1 MEKVYKIKNSLRMPM
16 TLAVILSI
24 PVFADLMGRGMETG
38 HIILIAILMLF
49 FYLMAI
55 NNVIRRVIITPD
67 SVTIGNF
74 MGRKT
79 IARAD
84 ITALDGLSV
93 GQRQFISLI
102 VGKRSHL
109 IQNSYTDFT
118 GIMDEL
124 SAMVPED
131 HIKEGFTHIRQ
142 NPLTRS
148 GDTIAAWL
156 TVAILVT
163 IITFR
168 YLPR

>member
-1 MEKVYKIKNSLRMPM
+1 MI
-16 TLAVILSI
+16 LAVILSI

-38 HIILIAILMLF
+38 HIILIVLLMLF
-49 FYLMAI
+49 FYIMAI
-55 NNVIRRVIITPD
+55 NNIIKRVTITD
-67 SVTIGNF
+67 DNVTIGNF
-74 MGRKT
+74 LGRKSIPRT
-79 IARAD
+79 D

-109 IQNSYTDFT
+109 IQNSFADFP
-118 GIMDEL
+118 GMMDAL
-124 SAMVPED
+124 RVMVPAE
-131 HIKEGFTHIRQ
+131 HIKEGFTQIRQ
-142 NPLTRS
+142 NPLTRT

-168 YLPR
+168 YLPH

>member
-1 MEKVYKIKNSLRMPM
+1 MEKVYKIKNSLRLPM
-16 TLAVILSI
+16 ILAVILSI
-24 PVFADLMGRGMETG
+24 PVFFDLMGRGMETG
-38 HIILIAILMLF
+38 HIILIVILMLF

-55 NNVIRRVIITPD
+55 NNLIRRVTITPD

-93 GQRQFISLI
+93 GSRQFISLI
-102 VGKRSHL
+102 VGKSSHL
-109 IQNSYTDFT
+109 IQNSYADFT
-118 GIMDEL
+118 GLMDAL
-124 SAMVPED
+124 AAMVPED
-131 HIKEGFTHIRQ
+131 HIKEGFSQIRQ

-168 YLPR
+168 YLPH

>member
-1 MEKVYKIKNSLRMPM
+1 MEKVYKIKNSLRVPM
-16 TLAVILSI
+16 MLAVILSI
-24 PVFADLMGRGMETG
+24 PVFFDLAGRGMATG
-38 HIILIAILMLF
+38 HIVLIAILMLF

-55 NNVIRRVIITPD
+55 NNLIRQVKIGPD
-67 SVTIGNF
+67 SITIGNF

-79 IARAD
+79 IARET

-118 GIMDEL
+118 GIMDAL
-124 SAMVPED
+124 SRMVPEGC
-131 HIKEGFTHIRQ
+131 IKEGFTRIRQ
-142 NPLTRS
+142 TPLTRS

-163 IITFR
+163 IITFKF
-168 YLPR
+168 LPH

>member
-1 MEKVYKIKNSLRMPM
+1 MEKVYKIKNSLRLPM
-16 TLAVILSI
+16 LLAVILSI

-38 HIILIAILMLF
+38 HIILIVILMLF

-55 NNVIRRVIITPD
+55 NNLIRRVAIRED
-67 SVTIGNF
+67 SITIGNF

-79 IARAD
+79 VARED

-109 IQNSYTDFT
+109 IQNSYSDFT
-118 GIMDEL
+118 GIMDTL
-124 SAMVPED
+124 SGMVPED
-131 HIKEGFTHIRQ
+131 HIKEGFTRIRQ

-156 TVAILVT
+156 TVAILMT

-168 YLPR
+168 YLPH

>member
-1 MEKVYKIKNSLRMPM
+1 MVYKIKSSLRLPM
-16 TLAVILSI
+16 ILAVILSI

-38 HIILIAILMLF
+38 HIILIVILMLF
-49 FYLMAI
+49 FYIMAI
-55 NNVIRRVIITPD
+55 NNILKRVTITAD

-74 MGRKT
+74 LGRKS
-79 IARAD
+79 IAGTD

-109 IQNSYTDFT
+109 IQNSFADFA
-118 GIMDEL
+118 GMMDAL
-124 SAMVPED
+124 RAMVPGD
-131 HIKEGFTHIRQ
+131 HIKEGFEQIRQ
-142 NPLTRS
+142 NPLTRT

-168 YLPR
+168 YLPH